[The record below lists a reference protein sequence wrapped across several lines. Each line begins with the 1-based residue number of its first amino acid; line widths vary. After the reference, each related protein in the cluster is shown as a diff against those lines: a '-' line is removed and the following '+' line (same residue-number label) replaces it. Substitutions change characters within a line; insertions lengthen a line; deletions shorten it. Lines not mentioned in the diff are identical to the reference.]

1 VGNNFNQVVVLTGL
15 AASRDVSRVGA
26 ITSKGIGRKKPR
38 RCFERYMPSRISTFG
53 VSKMDSC
60 NCY

>member
-38 RCFERYMPSRISTFG
+38 RCFERYVLR
-53 VSKMDSC
+53 C
-60 NCY
+60 R